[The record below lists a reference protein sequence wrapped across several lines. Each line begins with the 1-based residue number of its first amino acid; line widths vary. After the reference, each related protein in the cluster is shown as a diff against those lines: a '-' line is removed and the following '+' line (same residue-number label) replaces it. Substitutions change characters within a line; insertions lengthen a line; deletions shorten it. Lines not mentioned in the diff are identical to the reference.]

1 MATSRRVLR
10 IVATVAA
17 GAWLAGCGY
26 KGPLYL
32 PTAASKQESKPP
44 VGVRPA
50 PLPPTIPGSAPSVR
64 ITPALPTYPPTGAQR

>member
-10 IVATVAA
+10 IVATLAA

-32 PTAASKQESKPP
+32 PTGNGTQQAKPP

-50 PLPPTIPGSAPSVR
+50 PLPPTIPGSAADVR
-64 ITPALPTYPPTGAQR
+64 ITPALPSYPPTGAQR

>member
-10 IVATVAA
+10 IVATLAA

-32 PTAASKQESKPP
+32 PTGASAQQAKPP

-50 PLPPTIPGSAPSVR
+50 PLPPTIPGSAPDVR
-64 ITPALPTYPPTGAQR
+64 ITPALPSYPSTAAQQ